1 MQFDAFV
8 LETRSDVC
16 LCVCR
21 SFIAEMQLFVK
32 QLGRSKTPEHFL
44 LNAEVVLDD
53 QQ

>member
-1 MQFDAFV
+1 
-8 LETRSDVC
+8 
-16 LCVCR
+16 
-21 SFIAEMQLFVK
+21 MQLFVK